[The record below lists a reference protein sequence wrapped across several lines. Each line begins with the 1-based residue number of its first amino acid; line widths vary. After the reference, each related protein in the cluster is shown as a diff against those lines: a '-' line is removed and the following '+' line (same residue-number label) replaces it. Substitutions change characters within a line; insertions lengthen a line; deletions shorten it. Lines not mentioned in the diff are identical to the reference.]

1 MRSSDLNEA
10 LKGLKVVEIGNIL
23 AGPFC
28 GTLMADF
35 GAEVIKVE
43 PPKVGDLL
51 RNMGRIKDLW
61 FAVEGRNK
69 KTVTLNLKEKRG
81 KELLIELLK
90 DADVLI
96 ENFRPGVF
104 KKLGFTWEMLHELN
118 PRLIFMSSS
127 GFGQTGPYSHR
138 PGFDRIGLAMGG
150 LMHITGF
157 PDGPPVKPGL
167 SVADFMTALFG
178 VSGVMFAVYS
188 RDVVGT
194 GVGQRIDCCLT
205 ETTLRILE
213 SIIAEYSYD
222 GFVRNRV
229 GNGTLVTIPSGH
241 FLTKDDKYLVLAVAG
256 DKVFSTF
263 AKAIG
268 REDLLEDENYSTAK
282 GRMKNRDE
290 INKIAEKWIQ
300 EHTIDEC
307 LATLGDDV
315 PNCKVY
321 TVEDIVK
328 DPHFAFREDIIKVPT
343 KKFGEINMQGIVPK
357 MSATP
362 GEVKWAGAE
371 LGEYNKE
378 IYCGKLTLSEKEFE
392 KLQADG
398 VI

>member
-1 MRSSDLNEA
+1 MKQA
-10 LKGLKVVEIGNIL
+10 LEGLKVVEVGNIL
-23 AGPFC
+23 AGPFA
-28 GTLMADF
+28 GTMLADF

-43 PPKVGDLL
+43 PPNEGDLS

-69 KTVTLNLKEKRG
+69 KSVTINLKEKRG
-81 KELLIELLK
+81 KEMLTELVK

-104 KKLGFTWEMLHELN
+104 EKLGFTWEKLHALN

-127 GFGQTGPYSHR
+127 GFGQYGPYSHK

-150 LMHITGF
+150 FMHVTGF
-157 PDGPPVKPGL
+157 PDGPPIKPGL
-167 SVADFMTALFG
+167 SVADFMTAMFG
-178 VSGVMFAVYS
+178 TIGVMFAVYH
-188 RDVVGT
+188 RDVIGT
-194 GVGQRIDCCLT
+194 GLGQRIDCCLT
-205 ETTLRILE
+205 DTTIRILE

-241 FLTKDDKYLVLAVAG
+241 FLTKDNQYLVLSVAG
-256 DKVFSTF
+256 DKVFSLF
-263 AKAIG
+263 AKGIG
-268 REDLLEDENYSTAK
+268 REDLLESEEYSTPG
-282 GRMKNRDE
+282 GRMRNRDE
-290 INKIAEKWIQ
+290 INKIAEDWAK

-307 LATLGDDV
+307 LAALGDDV

-321 TVEDIVK
+321 TVVDIMQ
-328 DPHFAFREDIIKVPT
+328 DPHFSVRENIIKIAT
-343 KKFGEINMQGIVPK
+343 KKFGEISMQGVVPK
-357 MSATP
+357 LSDTP
-362 GEVKWAGAE
+362 GKVNWAGPE
-371 LGEYNKE
+371 LGQYNEE
-378 IYCGKLTLSEKEFE
+378 IFLGKLKLSKEEFD